1 MIPLFVLAALAGLMH
16 AARSFAPTTLTTG
29 GTELAFGFLLL
40 TAFFTA
46 RVVNRFG
53 LPKLTGY
60 IGAGILVGPDVLGL
74 IDKPMI
80 GQLKLLGGAATA
92 ILALSAGAELNLRAI
107 RPLFRI
113 IRRVAIWAVL
123 GSMIVL
129 AATLVVL
136 RPLIPFRGG
145 LPREHA
151 AVVAGTIAIAL
162 TAQSPAVVM
171 AIIGE
176 TRADGTLTKLILA
189 LVVVADLAVIV
200 TYGIASAAATAV
212 GSGNVDVGTA
222 VGGIAWEV
230 FGSLG
235 VGIFIGFVFGQF
247 IIHVETGAGLFA
259 VMMCFVVAEIGNA
272 IHLDPLIIALAAG
285 IWLEN
290 VSRADAR
297 KMIDGFDQASLPV
310 YLVFFALAGAK
321 LDLTKLVAL
330 ALPVGI
336 IVATRGT
343 AFFLGTRIA
352 TRGPDVDPVVRRL
365 AWIGLLPQA
374 GLALALAELV
384 RRTFPAFGDAAFA
397 LVVGVVATNE
407 MVAPVLLRIAFLRS
421 GEAGKRAGP
430 ATTDH

>member
-123 GSMIVL
+123 GSMLVL
-129 AATLVVL
+129 AATLVAL
-136 RPLIPFRGG
+136 RPLIPFLGG
-145 LPREHA
+145 LPIEHA
-151 AVVAGTIAIAL
+151 AV
-162 TAQSPAVVM
+162 VVM

-212 GSGNVDVGTA
+212 VSGNVDVGTA